1 MINSFLIEP
10 VRMTTLV
17 ACPDCDLLQ
26 REPSVV
32 GDAPERTTYCVRC
45 GVTLY
50 RLTTHGLDR
59 ALAFSLAACVLM
71 VLANV
76 LPIASLDVRGQHTET
91 TLWGAVHALYHQDM
105 AVIAVL
111 VFVTTIAAPA
121 IELATMLYMLVPMKL
136 GHLPMHLT
144 LAFRM
149 APMAREWGLVDV
161 FMLGVIVSLI
171 KLNNLA
177 LVVPGIALWSF
188 GGLIVL
194 LTAMGASFNP
204 RELWA
209 RATTIG
215 SDRTATV
222 DAARAQWKSS
232 AR

>member
-1 MINSFLIEP
+1 
-10 VRMTTLV
+10 MTTLV
-17 ACPDCDLLQ
+17 ACTDCDLLQ
-26 REPSVV
+26 REPSVA
-32 GDAPERTTYCVRC
+32 GDAPERTAYCVRC

-50 RLTTHGLDR
+50 RVTTHGLDR
-59 ALAFSLAACVLM
+59 ALAFSLAACMLM

-91 TLWGAVHALYHQDM
+91 TLWGAVHALYQQDM
-105 AVIAVL
+105 AVVAVL

-121 IELATMLYMLVPMKL
+121 IELATMLYMLLPMRL
-136 GHLPMHLT
+136 GYLPMHLA
-144 LAFRM
+144 LAFRV
-149 APMAREWGLVDV
+149 APLAREWGLVDV

-177 LVVPGIALWSF
+177 VVVPGVALWSF

-215 SDRTATV
+215 SDRPATV
-222 DAARAQWKSS
+222 DTARAEWRSAAR
-232 AR
+232 